1 MHVSPP
7 LVIWN
12 DDSLMNVFISPLRIP
27 GDSLGSLLDLQFVN
41 LAGNQLTGTFP
52 PSICQLGMYS
62 QISDIVISNNQI
74 NGTLDISNCTNLF
87 FFDASVSICW

>member
-1 MHVSPP
+1 MELNTIFAPR
-7 LVIWN
+7 
-12 DDSLMNVFISPLRIP
+12 RIP
-27 GDSLGSLLDLQFVN
+27 GESLGSLLDLQFLN

-62 QISDIVISNNQI
+62 KISDIVISNNQI

-87 FFDASVSICW
+87 FFDASVRISAWLQDVDI